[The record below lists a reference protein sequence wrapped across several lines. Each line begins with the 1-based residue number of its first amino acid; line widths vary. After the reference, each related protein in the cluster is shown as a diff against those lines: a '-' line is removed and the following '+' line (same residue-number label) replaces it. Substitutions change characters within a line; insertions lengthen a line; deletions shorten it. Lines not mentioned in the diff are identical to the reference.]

1 MHAFK
6 YELKILLRDK
16 ILVFWTM
23 IFPLLLATFF
33 NLAFSNL
40 ISSESLEAIDVAIV
54 ENVENK
60 DFKTVID
67 SLSKKG
73 DDQLLNVTYTNHKNA
88 QQLLEDEEISGY
100 YVMGDKIDVYIN
112 ENGINQTILKTV
124 VDEYYQTTS
133 TYTNIAELN
142 PQALMSGVLNS
153 VDMAKDN
160 FKDESNA
167 NTDLTV
173 IYFYTLIGMT
183 CLYAGFWGLR
193 VTNKTEANLSRQGT
207 RLTISP
213 TKKWKSL
220 LSGMLAGFL
229 IHYVEMLILMAYLV
243 FGLHI
248 DFGNQIGYILLL
260 MAVGSFVG
268 LAIGNLV
275 GNGLKCKQDT
285 KITIVS
291 MSSLALSFFAG
302 MMIIDLKYLIQEN
315 FPIAAFINPVNL
327 ITDALYAL
335 YYYTTNER
343 YFINILCLL
352 GIGIVISLISL
363 FLARGKQYD
372 SI

>member
-1 MHAFK
+1 MQAFK
-6 YELKILLRDK
+6 YELKILLRDR

-40 ISSESLEAIDVAIV
+40 TSSENLEAIDVAIV
-54 ENVENK
+54 ENTENK
-60 DFKTVID
+60 DFKTIID
-67 SLSKKG
+67 SLSKN
-73 DDQLLNVTYTNHKNA
+73 DDNQLLNVSYTNQEKA
-88 QQLLEDEEISGY
+88 KQLLEDEKISGY
-100 YVMGDKIDVYIN
+100 YVVGNTIDIYIN
-112 ENGINQTILKTV
+112 ENGINQTILKTI
-124 VDEYYQTTS
+124 VDEFYQTTS

-142 PQALMSGVLNS
+142 PEVFMNGVLHS
-153 VDMAKDN
+153 VDLTKDN
-160 FKDESNA
+160 FKDESSS

-213 TKKWKSL
+213 TKKWKKL
-220 LSGMLAGFL
+220 LSGMLAGFI
-229 IHYVEMLILMAYLV
+229 IHYVEMLVLMAYLV
-243 FGLHI
+243 FILKI
-248 DFGNQIGYILLL
+248 DFGNQVSYILLL

-275 GNGLKCKQDT
+275 GNGLKCKEDT
-285 KITIVS
+285 KVTVVS

-335 YYYTTNER
+335 YYYTANER

-352 GIGIVISLISL
+352 AIGIVISLISL
-363 FLARGKQYD
+363 LLARGKQYD

>member
-16 ILVFWTM
+16 ILIFWTM

-40 ISSESLEAIDVAIV
+40 TSSENFEAIDIAVVEKV
-54 ENVENK
+54 ENTN
-60 DFKTVID
+60 FKTMID
-67 SLSKKG
+67 GLSKKG
-73 DDQLLNVTYTNHKNA
+73 DNQLLKVQYTSLDKA
-88 QQLLEDEEISGY
+88 QDLLNEEEISGY
-100 YVMGDKIDVYIN
+100 YVMDTKISVYIN
-112 ENGINQTILKTV
+112 DNGINQTILKTV
-124 VDEYYQTTS
+124 VDEFYQTTS
-133 TYTNIAELN
+133 TYTNIAKIN
-142 PQALMSGVLNS
+142 PQALVSGVLQS
-153 VDMAKDN
+153 VDLTKDN
-160 FKDESNA
+160 FQEISNN

-193 VTNKTEANLSRQGT
+193 VTNKTEANLTRQGT
-207 RLTISP
+207 RLAVSP

-229 IHYVEMLILMAYLV
+229 IHYVEMLVLTAYLV
-243 FGLHI
+243 FGLGI
-248 DFGNQIGYILLL
+248 NFGSQIGYILLL

-268 LAIGNLV
+268 LTIGNLV

-285 KITIVS
+285 KVTIVS

-315 FPIAAFINPVNL
+315 FPIAAYINPVNL

-343 YFINILCLL
+343 FFINILCLL
-352 GIGIVISLISL
+352 GIGIVISLVSL